1 MAGACFSPWSLESRN
16 ILADLGGWGMA
27 SSPARL
33 MHRFMALSTPQ
44 KPTPAPLPPRAE
56 PRPEAEG
63 MGWVRV
69 APCSL
74 SHPKAVPA
82 VCHIC
87 CHHTRL
93 VQGLTQW

>member
-33 MHRFMALSTPQ
+33 TWVHGSLHTPKAHTSPSTS
-44 KPTPAPLPPRAE
+44 TRRA
-56 PRPEAEG
+56 RARSRRDG
-63 MGWVRV
+63 MGQS
-69 APCSL
+69 CSL
-74 SHPKAVPA
+74 SHPEAVPSA
-82 VCHIC
+82 CHIC